1 MITMPDWVKGSKPNT
16 INYGDLNRD
25 RSIYSIHLAMLRMH
39 LLGVNMLTDDKAAV
53 ADLNLDGSIN
63 AIDFA
68 ILRKCVLGMTKELTV
83 KG

>member
-1 MITMPDWVKGSKPNT
+1 MMHLIPNT

-25 RSIYSIHLAMLRMH
+25 RSIDSIDLAMLRMH
-39 LLGVNMLTDDKAAV
+39 LLGFNMLTDDKAAV
-53 ADLNLDGSIN
+53 VDLNLDGSIN

-68 ILRKCVLGMTKELTV
+68 ILRKYVLGMTKELPV